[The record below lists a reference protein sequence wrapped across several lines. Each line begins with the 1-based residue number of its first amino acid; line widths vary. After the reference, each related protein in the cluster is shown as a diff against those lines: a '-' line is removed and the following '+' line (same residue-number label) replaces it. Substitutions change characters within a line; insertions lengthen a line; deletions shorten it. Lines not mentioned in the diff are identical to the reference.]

1 MSKYSQEILKKIAQ
15 IETICG
21 TDVGRNIQPLVQAAK
36 GGILGAARSLAE
48 HPSPH
53 VAIITGFFLP
63 HNNPPAAET
72 DGIVGCAQLAAGLNK
87 LGIPV
92 RIVTGS
98 PCLTAVKSAVFA
110 TGISTE
116 IAFDVVSV
124 DVISVSE
131 SPENPSEVTSL
142 LKLWESMEQPV
153 SHIISIERPGPGDD
167 GIIRNMR
174 GEDITAHTAP
184 LHLLFNSSIN
194 LPISHPKIISV
205 GIGDG
210 GNEIGMGNI
219 PKEIICESIRYGEK
233 IACST
238 TCDYLIVCGVSN
250 WGANG
255 LLAALSLL
263 RPEWKS
269 EIMSVLNPE
278 SELKIL
284 DTIVSQGVAVD
295 GITGLASLSVDNL
308 PWEFHAGILYAV
320 TQLLITWESGS
331 SVLSGLKY

>member
-1 MSKYSQEILKKIAQ
+1 MPKYSKEVLTKIAQ

-21 TDVGRNIQPLVQAAK
+21 TDVGRNIQPLVDAAR
-36 GGILGAARSLAE
+36 GGILGAARSLVE

-53 VAIITGFFLP
+53 VAIVTGFFLP

-92 RIVTGS
+92 KIVTGS
-98 PCLTAVKSAVFA
+98 LCLAAVKSAVFA
-110 TGISTE
+110 AGVSTE
-116 IAFDVVSV
+116 IAFEVVP
-124 DVISVSE
+124 VSE
-131 SPENPSEVTSL
+131 SKENSSAITSL

-153 SHIISIERPGPGDD
+153 SHIISIERPGPSDD

-174 GEDITAHTAP
+174 GQDITAHTAP

-194 LPISHPKIISV
+194 SQKIISI

-219 PKEIICESIRYGEK
+219 PKQIIRESIRHGEK

-263 RPEWKS
+263 RPEWQS
-269 EIMSVLNPE
+269 EIVAVLNPT

-284 DTIVSQGVAVD
+284 ETIVYQGLAVD
-295 GITGLASLSVDNL
+295 GVTGLASLSVDNL
-308 PWEFHAGILYAV
+308 PWEFHARILNAV
-320 TQLLITWESGS
+320 TQLLMA
-331 SVLSGLKY
+331 

>member
-1 MSKYSQEILKKIAQ
+1 MPKYSKEVLTKIAQ

-21 TDVGRNIQPLVQAAK
+21 TDVGRNIQPLVDAAR

-48 HPSPH
+48 HPLPH
-53 VAIITGFFLP
+53 VAIVTGFFLP

-98 PCLTAVKSAVFA
+98 PCLAAVKSAVFA
-110 TGISTE
+110 AGVSTE
-116 IAFDVVSV
+116 ITFDVVP
-124 DVISVSE
+124 VSE
-131 SPENPSEVTSL
+131 SQENPSAITSL
-142 LKLWESMEQPV
+142 LKLWESMKQPV

-174 GEDITAHTAP
+174 GQDITAHTAP
-184 LHLLFNSSIN
+184 LHLLFNSLINSQKITSI
-194 LPISHPKIISV
+194 

-219 PKEIICESIRYGEK
+219 PKQIIRESIRHGEK

-250 WGANG
+250 WGANC

-263 RPEWKS
+263 RPEWQS
-269 EIMSVLNPE
+269 EIIAVLNPTL
-278 SELKIL
+278 ELKIL
-284 DTIVSQGVAVD
+284 ETIVYQGLAVD
-295 GITGLASLSVDNL
+295 GVTGLASLSVDNL
-308 PWEFHAGILYAV
+308 PWEFHARILNTV
-320 TQLLITWESGS
+320 TQLLMT
-331 SVLSGLKY
+331 

>member
-1 MSKYSQEILKKIAQ
+1 MPKYSQEVLMKIAQ

-21 TDVGRNIQPLVQAAK
+21 TDVGRNIQPLVDAAR

-53 VAIITGFFLP
+53 VAIVTGFFLP

-98 PCLTAVKSAVFA
+98 PCLAAVKIAVFA

-124 DVISVSE
+124 DVIAVSE
-131 SPENPSEVTSL
+131 SQENFYDIISL
-142 LKLWESMEQPV
+142 LKLWESMEQAV
-153 SHIISIERPGPGDD
+153 SHIISIERPGPSDD

-174 GEDITAHTAP
+174 GQDITAHTAP

-194 LPISHPKIISV
+194 SQKIISI

-219 PKEIICESIRYGEK
+219 PKQIIRESIRHGEK

-250 WGANG
+250 WGANC

-263 RPEWKS
+263 RPEWQS
-269 EIMSVLNPE
+269 EIIAVLNPT

-284 DTIVSQGVAVD
+284 ETIVYQGLAVD
-295 GITGLASLSVDNL
+295 GVTGLASLSVDNL
-308 PWEFHAGILYAV
+308 PWEFHARILNAV
-320 TQLLITWESGS
+320 TQLLM
-331 SVLSGLKY
+331 V